1 MTTVRTA
8 FPMPRA
14 DLDRLRLTQILSP
27 AFPIG
32 TFAHSQGLEWAI
44 AEGGITSATAL
55 RDWIEAVVRHGSGR
69 ADAVFLSMVRQPDA
83 DLDELAAIYAAFL
96 PAVGRATEA
105 AELGR
110 GFQTLTAPGAPAL
123 PYVLALGRE
132 TSRLALPE
140 SEVLALFL
148 QSLVAQLLSVA
159 VRFVPLG
166 QVEAQRLL
174 TDLAPA
180 IAETADACTGAGLPA
195 LGTFTPGADL
205 ASMAHETMETRI
217 FRT

>member
-1 MTTVRTA
+1 MITAHTA

-55 RDWIEAVVRHGSGR
+55 RDWIEAILRFGSGR
-69 ADAVFLSMVRQPDA
+69 ADAVFLSMARRPDA
-83 DLDELAAIYAAFL
+83 ELRELADLYQAFL
-96 PAVGRATEA
+96 PAMGRATEA
-105 AELGR
+105 YELGR
-110 GFQTLTAPGAPAL
+110 GFQTLTAPNAAVL

-140 SEVLALFL
+140 PEVLALFL
-148 QSLVAQLLSVA
+148 QSLAAQLLSVA
-159 VRFVPLG
+159 VRFMPLG
-166 QVEAQRLL
+166 QAQAQRLL
-174 TDLAPA
+174 SDLAPA
-180 IAETADACTGAGLPA
+180 IAETADACTGAGLAA

-205 ASMAHETMETRI
+205 AAMAHETMETRI